1 MIVSE
6 IFFGIASGI
15 QETYYACLMEPAPYE
30 RRTFFIGWRA
40 CYWYMCAVAAV
51 SFLLLF
57 FFYQPPNFE
66 NKYHGTKR
74 RLELAEEIDCI
85 GLLLFTS
92 AGVLLLVG
100 LNFGGRR
107 YPWKSTETL
116 VPLILGAFLWAAFAV
131 WEYLTK
137 SKLPLMP
144 RRLCRNIRS

>member
-1 MIVSE
+1 MNHS
-6 IFFGIASGI
+6 S
-15 QETYYACLMEPAPYE
+15 L
-30 RRTFFIGWRA
+30 GWRA

-51 SFLLLF
+51 AFLLLF

-66 NKYHGTKR
+66 NKYHGTKG
-74 RLELAEEIDCI
+74 RLELAKEIDYI

-92 AGVLLLVG
+92 AGVLFLVG

-116 VPLILGAFLWAAFAV
+116 VPLTLGLVLWVAFAV
-131 WEYLTK
+131 WERWTK

-144 RRLCRNIRS
+144 PRLFRNIRS